1 VKRSWRLLG
10 VLLAGVVGV
19 AALPA
24 SGAAATASLHEGA
37 AKFAQGRLAEAEAI
51 FARAAVQ
58 RPLDHQGWLWLG
70 VVQFHRGEYAHA
82 EQSLARAARL
92 VPHDP
97 VVLLWWGHALVRTD
111 QLVGAASAFKQ
122 ALLVSGNSRI
132 QELAG
137 QALRA
142 MGPVPLG
149 PLPGAATP
157 DASRP
162 EAPAWVVAA
171 ESYSAIARFYNPRLS
186 PEEADVI
193 GRALLGYSRQFN
205 LDPRLV
211 VALVVIE
218 SGFQPLARSRV
229 GAVGLGQLMPDT
241 ARALGVNPTDPSQ
254 NLYGSIRY
262 LRDNLDRFGW
272 DKVHLALAAYNAG
285 RAAVERYEGIPPYPE
300 TQWYVVNVTSLYR
313 RLLSISGGMP
323 ELHRRLLED

>member
-1 VKRSWRLLG
+1 MKRSRRLLA
-10 VLLAGVVGV
+10 VLVAGLVVV
-19 AALPA
+19 AGLPA
-24 SGAAATASLHEGA
+24 SGDAATASLRDGA
-37 AKFAQGRLAEAEAI
+37 AKFAQGRLVEAEAI
-51 FARAAVQ
+51 FARAVVQ

-70 VVQFHRGEYAHA
+70 VVQFHRGEYALA
-82 EQSLARAARL
+82 EQSLARSARL
-92 VPHDP
+92 VPRDP

-142 MGPVPLG
+142 IGPVPPG
-149 PLPGAATP
+149 PLPGGTT
-157 DASRP
+157 R

-171 ESYSAIARFYNPRLS
+171 ESYSAIARFYNARLS

-218 SGFQPLARSRV
+218 SGFQPQARSRV
-229 GAVGLGQLMPDT
+229 GAVGLGQLMPET
-241 ARALGVNPTDPSQ
+241 ARSLGVNPADPTQ

-262 LRDNLDRFGW
+262 LRDNLDQFGW

-313 RLLSISGGMP
+313 RLLSISGEML